1 MNNLANSWWMY
12 LLGIIVVIVV
22 LIGSLFF
29 IFRSYKDAKEL
40 NMDKKI
46 LRKTIFNSA
55 MFTIL
60 PSISILIG
68 VIALS
73 GTLGIPLPWI
83 RLTVIGA
90 LHYEGV
96 AAGTAYPN
104 ATLATMTP
112 EMFVTIAFVMTLG
125 ILSGPIYCLFGF
137 KAYDK
142 KVLEKARVNS
152 EAIETE
158 ENKKPKKSFGP
169 ILFDAV
175 FIAMISS
182 FLAVDIAKL
191 FSSKSEAP
199 IDTYVPSVVIL
210 VTFLSMA
217 LFDLLE
223 KKFKL
228 KWLSSF
234 SLGLSMLI
242 GMTVAVILG

>member
-1 MNNLANSWWMY
+1 MKL
-12 LLGIIVVIVV
+12 VVVGGV
-22 LIGSLFF
+22 AGGASAAARVRRL
-29 IFRSYKDAKEL
+29 DAKAEIIMIERGEHVSFS
-40 NMDKKI
+40 NCC
-46 LRKTIFNSA
+46 
-55 MFTIL
+55 L
-60 PSISILIG
+60 PYH
-68 VIALS
+68 LS
-73 GTLGIPLPWI
+73 GT
-83 RLTVIGA
+83 
-90 LHYEGV
+90 
-96 AAGTAYPN
+96 
-104 ATLATMTP
+104 
-112 EMFVTIAFVMTLG
+112 IANSESLVLMNPTK
-125 ILSGPIYCLFGF
+125 F
-137 KAYDK
+137 KK
-142 KVLEKARVNS
+142 QHNIEARVNS

-242 GMTVAVILG
+242 GMTVAVILGW